1 MSKAYTEIKGKE
13 PEHDWYEYVEYGS
26 TNKRTINIQKHG
38 FSRESA
44 IYILEHPEA
53 GIVKQEKPLRL
64 SWDAIQECKNEG
76 VKNDAELIKYN
87 IPELFE

>member
-1 MSKAYTEIKGKE
+1 M
-13 PEHDWYEYVEYGS
+13 EYGS

-53 GIVKQEKPLRL
+53 EIVKQEKPLRL
-64 SWDAIQECKNEG
+64 SWNAIQECKNEG
-76 VKNDAELIKYN
+76 VKNDAELIHRSAMKYRG
-87 IPELFE
+87 